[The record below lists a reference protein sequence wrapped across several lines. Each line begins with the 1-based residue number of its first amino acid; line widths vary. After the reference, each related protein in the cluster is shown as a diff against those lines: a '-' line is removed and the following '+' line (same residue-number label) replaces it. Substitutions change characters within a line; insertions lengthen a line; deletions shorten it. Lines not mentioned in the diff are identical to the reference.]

1 MMYQGEMNVLAGEMK
16 IMEAKPKPAGAQI
29 SISLETV
36 DKAMAVAEA
45 IRERVFGCCSRAEK
59 REDRPIAGL
68 LDAMELLN
76 EKLTELTCVL
86 AHLNDVM

>member
-1 MMYQGEMNVLAGEMK
+1 MMYEGEMNVPTRERK
-16 IMEAKPKPAGAQI
+16 TTVEKPKAVGAQI

-36 DKAMAVAEA
+36 EKAIAVAEA
-45 IRERVFGCCSRAEK
+45 IRERVFGCCPVPEK
-59 REDRPIAGL
+59 REDRPISGL

-76 EKLTELTCVL
+76 EKLLELTCVL

>member
-1 MMYQGEMNVLAGEMK
+1 MYQGEMNIPAGERKTMV
-16 IMEAKPKPAGAQI
+16 EKPRPVGAQI

-45 IRERVFGCCSRAEK
+45 IRERVFGCCSRAENQ
-59 REDRPIAGL
+59 EDRPIAGL